1 MAAQQIRGLDE
12 FVEANGLLNS
22 DPTEKLRGLKLGV
35 DGLRWLL
42 SLKINE
48 PYQVAMGGM
57 YLSLRPRIAKA
68 LVDFEEAGI
77 RPLFVFSGLQLAR
90 TTRPNPENRSFTDAC
105 VKGWQL
111 EHGGDRDQ
119 SKEAFNSQSTFTTEH
134 INRVIQ
140 ILQQLG
146 AEVMRAP
153 FCAQPQLV
161 WMLQY
166 NLVGAIYS
174 SNLVLLWG
182 PQRVITE
189 FDLDAGKY
197 GWIDRDSLLQR
208 LKFDMK
214 NYDMFVDTCL
224 VAGAP
229 PISFPLRGSNSLTF
243 EAVAQALQQ
252 CQGVAGMIQQ
262 LNTTNGQIRDTQKCS
277 AAMQLHNRA
286 SVTVRNHIVMTVKAG
301 CVPLNWNRCPPDLN
315 EVFGLRLPAEVFFF
329 LTQGIVSPQLLNNVL
344 STYILEPAPLADSDA
359 YREIVDKLM
368 MMHRGP
374 AINTLRSVLNNVFQ
388 TRKLIMGLWHGETRE
403 FPIQPGLPF
412 LRFSF
417 SRENLERAMAKHSTE
432 VDPYLCLHWIEEE
445 REPAAQP
452 SFQPIQPNQELD
464 QLARTES
471 GDQVACFITLSVLF
485 AHGYLA
491 MDPVI
496 AAPQPRLVLSHFGF
510 AALEFGPEFMVEG
523 MRVLSLVM
531 MGRING
537 QPLDQ
542 TDQQTLIE
550 VRFIS
555 RVFAF
560 LPMRFNGL
568 PWDDPVDHDLI
579 RFNSIVNRMRL
590 EWSHLAEM
598 MLLHIACRRV
608 TALPFSA
615 HREII
620 RQVRGPGEQSC
631 AMGVVAKYVL
641 TNDPT
646 PEINKNTLNTV
657 FRACEN
663 PMADLT
669 NACKFWAQVV
679 TALTT
684 LRERV
689 DAFPQ
694 VLFEELQQAD
704 RFLSQRRQQW
714 GF

>member
-1 MAAQQIRGLDE
+1 MGVESFAMQTIRGLDDY
-12 FVEANGLLNS
+12 VDANGLLNS

-214 NYDMFVDTCL
+214 NYDSFVDTCL

-374 AINTLRSVLNNVFQ
+374 AINTLRSVLNNVF
-388 TRKLIMGLWHGETRE
+388 
-403 FPIQPGLPF
+403 
-412 LRFSF
+412 
-417 SRENLERAMAKHSTE
+417 
-432 VDPYLCLHWIEEE
+432 
-445 REPAAQP
+445 
-452 SFQPIQPNQELD
+452 
-464 QLARTES
+464 
-471 GDQVACFITLSVLF
+471 

-496 AAPQPRLVLSHFGF
+496 AA
-510 AALEFGPEFMVEG
+510 
-523 MRVLSLVM
+523 
-531 MGRING
+531 G

-590 EWSHLAEM
+590 EWSHFAEM

-646 PEINKNTLNTV
+646 PEINKNTLSTV